1 MNHLP
6 GHETRAAT
14 ELWLIR
20 HGEST
25 GNRDGILQGQ
35 ADLPLSPLGRTQAK
49 ALAERLRGQRF
60 GALYA
65 SDLQRAQDTATAVAE
80 TVKLTL
86 RTDAALREIDTG
98 AWSGLTT
105 AEIRVRFPA
114 EWLAW
119 QQRDTVMRRGGGES
133 YVDAA
138 ERFRGACERIA
149 EAHPGERVLVVAHG
163 AVIRLY
169 LTLVMGLA
177 LDRTWHLM
185 ISNASICKVRPFAA
199 AFDGD
204 RPLAGRVVA
213 VNDLAHLEAQQAAGA
228 SG

>member
-1 MNHLP
+1 MNHVP
-6 GHETRAAT
+6 AEKREAT

-35 ADLPLSPLGRTQAK
+35 ADLPLSPLGHTQVL
-49 ALAERLRGQRF
+49 ALAARLRGQHF

-65 SDLQRAQDTATAVAE
+65 SDLQRAQDTAAAVAAA
-80 TVKLTL
+80 VKLSL
-86 RTDAALREIDTG
+86 RTDANLREIDPG

-105 AEIRVRFPA
+105 AQIRVRFPA

-119 QQRDTVMRRGGGES
+119 QQRDVVMKRGGGES
-133 YVDAA
+133 YVAAA
-138 ERFRGACERIA
+138 ERFRAACDRIA
-149 EAHPGERVLVVAHG
+149 EAHPGERILVVAHG

-169 LTLVMGLA
+169 LTLAMGID

-185 ISNASICKVRPFAA
+185 ISNTSITKVRPFAV

-204 RPLAGRVVA
+204 RPLAGRVVV
-213 VNDLAHLEAQQAAGA
+213 VNDHAHLEALQTA
-228 SG
+228 SGDA